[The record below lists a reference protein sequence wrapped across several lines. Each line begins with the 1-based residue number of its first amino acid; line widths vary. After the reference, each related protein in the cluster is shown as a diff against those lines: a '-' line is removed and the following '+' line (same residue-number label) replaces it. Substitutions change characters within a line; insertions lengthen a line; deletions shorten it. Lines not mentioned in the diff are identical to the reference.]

1 LKPLTQL
8 DENLLCGRAG
18 VIREIA
24 ENCQAERLTVLA
36 SEPGLGV
43 TSLMQAGLVPAL
55 KREGFI
61 VATFNDWQG
70 RFFATEFREAVA
82 NAVRESADTGFFAQS
97 EQLDELLIHVRA
109 RTQRPVVILLDQF
122 EDYVRCHAN
131 SELSDSFDAE
141 LAHAVATRK
150 ASFVFGIQEHAIPA
164 FERLKQHIPNLLGY
178 QVRLRPLT
186 VEAAREAVSLEAARI
201 ELEVEPAA
209 LEALVSSPVM
219 VAKENGIHPFF
230 LKVATAKFLDAG
242 ARLRSPRVRMAMIE
256 AQGSVERVVLESLDA
271 QIAELGS
278 THVELLFRWCNILI
292 SPEKHRLAVTEKG
305 LTDYAGKLNRFV
317 PTLLQKLGEA
327 GMLRTVDTNGT
338 TRYELSRDCL
348 TPILRD
354 WWERREAV
362 IVARRRALFRV
373 RSISVA
379 VGAII
384 LMYIVWLIW
393 GK

>member
-8 DENLLCGRAG
+8 DEKLLCGRAD
-18 VIREIA
+18 VIRGIA
-24 ENCQAERLTVLA
+24 ENCQAERLTVLS
-36 SEPGLGV
+36 SEPGFGV
-43 TSLMQAGLVPAL
+43 TSVIQAGLVPAL

-61 VATFNDWQG
+61 VATFSNWQG
-70 RFFATEFREAVA
+70 RFFATELREAVA
-82 NAVRESADTGFFAQS
+82 NAVRESADTGFFAQG
-97 EQLDELLIHVRA
+97 EQLDELLTHVRA
-109 RTQRPVVILLDQF
+109 RTQRPVAILLDQF
-122 EDYVRCHAN
+122 EDYVRCHSN

-150 ASFVFGIQEHAIPA
+150 GTFVIGLQEHAIPA

-178 QVRLRPLT
+178 QVRLQPLT
-186 VEAAREAVSLEAARI
+186 VEAAREAVPLEAARI

-209 LEALVSSPVM
+209 LEALVSSPITVLKGN
-219 VAKENGIHPFF
+219 AIHPFF
-230 LKVATAKFLDAG
+230 LKVATSKFLDAE
-242 ARLRSPRVRMAMIE
+242 ARMKSPRLRMATIE
-256 AQGSVERVVLESLDA
+256 AQGGVERVVLESVDA
-271 QIAELGS
+271 QIAELGT
-278 THVELLFRWCNILI
+278 THVELLFRWCHILI

-305 LTDYAGKLNRFV
+305 LTDYAGKFNRFV
-317 PTLLQKLGEA
+317 PTLLQKLTET
-327 GMLRTVDTNGT
+327 GMLRTVDTMGT
-338 TRYELSRDCL
+338 TRYEVSRDCL

-379 VGAII
+379 AGAIV
-384 LMYIVWLIW
+384 LMYMVWLIW